1 MTKDEA
7 KKLLDF
13 ARDLRFADLRGT
25 TLPGIDLSTCDL
37 TEGKFGQMNASGA
50 DFSQTTLRGAS
61 FYDSDLT
68 HADFT
73 DADLSGA
80 DMDYMTSKGAMFH
93 RATMARAHLPEHPGV
108 RAQILKSILTGSK
121 VG

>member
-1 MTKDEA
+1 MTIDEA
-7 KKLLDF
+7 KRLLTF

-25 TLPGIDLSTCDL
+25 TLPEIDLSTCDL
-37 TEGKFGQMNASGA
+37 TEGKFGEMNASGA

-61 FYDSDLT
+61 FYDADLT

-73 DADLSGA
+73 DANLSDA
-80 DMDYMTSKGAMFH
+80 DMDYVTITGAMFH
-93 RATMARAHLPEHPGV
+93 RATMTRTHLPEKPGIK
-108 RAQILKSILTGSK
+108 AQILKSILTGSK